1 MNAPN
6 RINRMIPRVAASAVL
21 SLLWIATSLTAR
33 AAQPQP
39 EPPLRLDWFS
49 LDGGGG
55 AGSGGPFT
63 LIGSFGQPE
72 AGDQRSSTYRLVGG
86 FWGSVLQSH
95 EPKPAPTLSITYAG
109 GDVLISWPIPETEY
123 RLEVTPTLTVPSSWS
138 AVLETPIPGGGTYT
152 VTVRAGAGARFYR
165 LRKP

>member
-1 MNAPN
+1 MNAFN
-6 RINRMIPRVAASAVL
+6 RMKQMIPRVATSAVL
-21 SLLWIATSLTAR
+21 CLLCFAYSSPAR

-63 LIGSFGQPE
+63 LVGSIGQPD
-72 AGDQRSSTYRLVGG
+72 AGDQRGGAYRLVGG
-86 FWGSVLQSH
+86 FWGFVLLSH
-95 EPKPAPTLSITYAG
+95 EPQPAPDLRITRAG
-109 GDVLISWPIPETEY
+109 SDLAISWPSAAAGFQ
-123 RLEVTPTLTVPSSWS
+123 LEEAASLTSPISWNAVPTTPVP
-138 AVLETPIPGGGTYT
+138 VNGHYT
-152 VTVRAGAGARFYR
+152 VTVAAGPGVRFYR